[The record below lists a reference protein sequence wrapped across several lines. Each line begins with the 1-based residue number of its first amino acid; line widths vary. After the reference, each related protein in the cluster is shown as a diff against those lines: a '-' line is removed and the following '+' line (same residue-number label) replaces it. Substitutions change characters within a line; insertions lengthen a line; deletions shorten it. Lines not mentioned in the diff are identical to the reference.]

1 MKTKRRNNRQ
11 KRIKTK
17 RQLKKR
23 KRLLHNY
30 KERLMRL
37 DMILKRQKI

>member
-11 KRIKTK
+11 KRIKIK

-23 KRLLHNY
+23 KMLLHNY